1 MDTARHEQ
9 QAKLEASDS
18 RAKLHFCRELQ
29 RAWSFKHN
37 FNRQKGDNK
46 KHHRHYKY
54 FPALIA
60 LLASGSPALADSV
73 GGVSATANPIAQSSS
88 AVSNQAIQVLQGP
101 YIQSAIGSTSCMGP
115 TFNLT
120 PFATNSISYQ
130 KPYEAIY
137 YEPVYNTIDLEGGPL
152 DENGFPTPD
161 GIPDDGWGAIAYQK
175 PVRTGQKNNFSWSL
189 GLSATI
195 SIPLDGGIQERCK
208 ASMSLQNR
216 LAEQALLN
224 KQLDYSIARLRHC
237 GELAQQGISFA
248 SWSPAHK
255 VCADVVVQAKMVQM
269 APHVHE
275 IEITPSDLGLDGA
288 IDSLNAEQGDVGE
301 QSEQGLAVP

>member
-9 QAKLEASDS
+9 QARLEASDS
-18 RAKLHFCRELQ
+18 RAKLQFCRELQ
-29 RAWSFKHN
+29 RAWGFKHN

-88 AVSNQAIQVLQGP
+88 SVQNQAVQILQGP
-101 YIQSAIGSTSCMGP
+101 YIQSAIGTTSCMGP

-120 PFATNSISYQ
+120 PFVTNSTSYQ
-130 KPYEAIY
+130 QPYEATY
-137 YEPVYNTIDLEGGPL
+137 FEPVYDTLDLEGAF
-152 DENGFPTPD
+152 DEDGNPIPD
-161 GIPDDGWGAIAYQK
+161 GVPDNGWGTIAYQK
-175 PVRTGQKNNFSWSL
+175 PVRTGQKNNFNWSL

-255 VCADVVVQAKMVQM
+255 VCADVVVAPKMVQM

-288 IDSLNAEQGDVGE
+288 LDSSNAVQGDVGGL
-301 QSEQGLAVP
+301 SEQGFSSP

>member
-9 QAKLEASDS
+9 QAKLEASHS

-88 AVSNQAIQVLQGP
+88 SVQNQAVQILQGP

-120 PFATNSISYQ
+120 PFATNSTSYQ
-130 KPYEAIY
+130 QPYEATY
-137 YEPVYNTIDLEGGPL
+137 FEPVYDTLDLEGAF
-152 DENGFPTPD
+152 DEDGNPIPD
-161 GIPDDGWGAIAYQK
+161 GVPDNGWGAIAYQK
-175 PVRTGQKNNFSWSL
+175 PVRTGQKNNFNWSL

-248 SWSPAHK
+248 SWSPAYK
-255 VCADVVVQAKMVQM
+255 VCADVVVAPKMVQM

-288 IDSLNAEQGDVGE
+288 LDSSNAEQGDVGGL
-301 QSEQGLAVP
+301 SEQGFASP

>member
-1 MDTARHEQ
+1 MDAARHEQ
-9 QAKLEASDS
+9 QTKLEASDS
-18 RAKLHFCRELQ
+18 RAKLHVCRELQ
-29 RAWSFKHN
+29 RTWGFKHN
-37 FNRQKGDNK
+37 FNRQEGNNK

-101 YIQSAIGSTSCMGP
+101 YVQSAVGNGITCQGP

-120 PFATNSISYQ
+120 PFVTNSISYQ
-130 KPYEAIY
+130 KPYEPIY
-137 YEPVYNTIDLEGGPL
+137 HQPVYNTVDLEGAF
-152 DENGFPTPD
+152 DEDGFPIPD
-161 GIPDDGWGAIAYQK
+161 GIPDNGWGAIAYQK
-175 PVRTGQKNNFSWSL
+175 PVRTGQKNNFNWSF
-189 GLSATI
+189 GISATI

-208 ASMSLQNR
+208 AAMSTQNR
-216 LAEQALLN
+216 LQEQILQN
-224 KQLDYSIARLRHC
+224 KMLDYQIARLRHC

-255 VCADVVVQAKMVQM
+255 VCADVVVQPKMVQM
-269 APHVHE
+269 APHIHE
-275 IEITPSDLGLDGA
+275 VEITPSDLGLGEA
-288 IDSLNAEQGDVGE
+288 IDSLNAELEPAPVQTEGE
-301 QSEQGLAVP
+301 PSSP